1 MLKFFEREKYPL
13 SANDWYIIISLL
25 TISLLF
31 TLIVFSINLHKM
43 FNPTLIVITTS
54 LVVII
59 NIAMYIII
67 YLQVRNHLSDNRI
80 KIYEDYKAATEIEI
94 KEITKR
100 TIK

>member
-1 MLKFFEREKYPL
+1 MLL
-13 SANDWYIIISLL
+13 S
-25 TISLLF
+25 
-31 TLIVFSINLHKM
+31 LIVFSINLHKM

-80 KIYEDYKAATEIEI
+80 KIYEITRQLQKLKLKNYR
-94 KEITKR
+94 KEQ
-100 TIK
+100 

>member
-1 MLKFFEREKYPL
+1 
-13 SANDWYIIISLL
+13 
-25 TISLLF
+25 
-31 TLIVFSINLHKM
+31 M

-94 KEITKR
+94 KEITEKNNKMR
-100 TIK
+100 KIKHE